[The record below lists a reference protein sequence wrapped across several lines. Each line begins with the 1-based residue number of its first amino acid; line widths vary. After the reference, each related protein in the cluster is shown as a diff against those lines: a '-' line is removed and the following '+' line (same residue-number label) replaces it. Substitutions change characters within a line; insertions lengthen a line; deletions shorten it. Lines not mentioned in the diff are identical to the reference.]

1 MSRAVNYL
9 VIGTL
14 ASRDWRFSSHGRK
27 IEKAVKLRGQ
37 GVPIRIISERVWL
50 KCGE

>member
-1 MSRAVNYL
+1 MSKEVDYL

-27 IEKAVKLRGQ
+27 IENAIALQKSGH
-37 GVPIRIISERVWL
+37 PIVIINERTWL
-50 KCGE
+50 KLQ